1 MPNFNSTLAT
11 AAASALTDGSVTTK
25 SQDVASPVLYAA
37 GEIVIPAGLANTDT
51 FTLVAASQLPVGAK
65 VDPLLSFFYA
75 ETNPGTTLAFDVG
88 TPADP
93 DKYADNLA
101 LGGSSGVKQFGASGT
116 LPVAISAEAV
126 ETSQAAIIA
135 TVAGAPNG
143 LTTGAVIQFR
153 IAYRVIG
160 G

>member
-116 LPVAISAEAV
+116 CRWPSVPKRSKPAKRRSSPRWRAHRTA
-126 ETSQAAIIA
+126 SPPA
-135 TVAGAPNG
+135 
-143 LTTGAVIQFR
+143 R
-153 IAYRVIG
+153 
-160 G
+160 